1 MMFSTDLI
9 SQIVVGEEKHA
20 DCRPCR
26 MGLGKDTTTPKV
38 KTKVIQNNITVPKMG
53 ISGPYLALFILRGL
67 SPYRQGLHAAVFER
81 GRLPL
86 QKPQDARFRAHGT
99 GIEGRRGQA
108 AKTTGT
114 KTRSGVN
121 CGKYY

>member
-1 MMFSTDLI
+1 MFSTDLI

-53 ISGPYLALFILRGL
+53 ISGPYVALFILRGL
-67 SPYRQGLHAAVFER
+67 SPYRQGYMQLYLNEADFRYNSRKMPDSERTVLALRAVE
-81 GRLPL
+81 GKRLKLREP
-86 QKPQDARFRAHGT
+86 KRAP
-99 GIEGRRGQA
+99 A
-108 AKTTGT
+108 
-114 KTRSGVN
+114 
-121 CGKYY
+121 